1 MASGAPLAFDPIAEA
16 QRQWEAHG
24 WDDAAPGMAMVT
36 SVMRV
41 QQVLIGH
48 VDRALRDLGL
58 TFARYEVLML
68 LLFSRK
74 GALPMGKVGARL
86 QVHPASVTNVV
97 DRLEADGLVRRVPHP
112 SDGRTTLAEITPAG
126 RALARRATD
135 ALERGRVRAGSPDPL
150 AGRPAR
156 RPAPPPAGGRGRLRS
171 SLRRWVPSDGAR
183 GRGSGCGT
191 HCLDLDGV
199 EPIASPTGGTRR
211 PAPDEGWAVD
221 LPKTWTSK

>member
-1 MASGAPLAFDPIAEA
+1 MPPGAPLAFDPIAEA
-16 QRQWEAHG
+16 QRHWEAHG
-24 WDDAAPGMAMVT
+24 WVDAAPGMAMVT
-36 SVMRV
+36 SIMRV

-74 GALPMGKVGARL
+74 GALPLGKVGARL

-126 RALARRATD
+126 REVAGRATD
-135 ALERGRVRAGSPDPL
+135 ALNAAVFEPVPL
-150 AGRPAR
+150 TQRQVDQLVGLLR
-156 RPAPPPAGGRGRLRS
+156 RLR
-171 SLRRWVPSDGAR
+171 VAEGDFDPA
-183 GRGSGCGT
+183 SG
-191 HCLDLDGV
+191 
-199 EPIASPTGGTRR
+199 
-211 PAPDEGWAVD
+211 
-221 LPKTWTSK
+221 

>member
-1 MASGAPLAFDPIAEA
+1 MPPGAPLAFDPIAEA

-24 WDDAAPGMAMVT
+24 WVDAAPGMAMVT
-36 SVMRV
+36 SIMRV

-74 GALPMGKVGARL
+74 GALPLGKVGARL

-126 RALARRATD
+126 REVAGRATD
-135 ALERGRVRAGSPDPL
+135 ALNAAVFEPVPL
-150 AGRPAR
+150 TR
-156 RPAPPPAGGRGRLRS
+156 RQVDQLVGLLRRLR
-171 SLRRWVPSDGAR
+171 LAEGDFDPA
-183 GRGSGCGT
+183 SG
-191 HCLDLDGV
+191 
-199 EPIASPTGGTRR
+199 
-211 PAPDEGWAVD
+211 
-221 LPKTWTSK
+221 